1 MDVEFVAFDSF
12 GVKSMCTLFEAGG
25 WRILVD
31 PGVAYEVDSF
41 PLPLKERLN
50 LANRYKKV
58 IESRAETADIL
69 IITHYHYDH
78 HICERNKRLYGGKTL
93 LLKDPYRNIN
103 RSQRLRAES
112 FLETVKGL
120 PKVVKIADGKT
131 FRKRGLKIKFSNPLW
146 HGVKGTNLGYVLS
159 VIVQDGEEKLIYTSD
174 VNGLIEKEAVD
185 LIVRENP
192 DQLIA
197 DGPPTYLLG
206 FIMAYYNLA
215 RSILNVKRVLDE
227 TDANPVVLD
236 HHLLRDYRY
245 PDLFFEVYKHS
256 KLIGKRL
263 ETASE
268 RHGEEPA
275 VLRGYRNNGPTKW
288 RSWKKFDE
296 ESIKATLRKAVEN
309 HLIPKEWLKMI

>member
-1 MDVEFVAFDSF
+1 MDVEYVAFDSF

-41 PLPLKERLN
+41 PMPLMERLN
-50 LANRYKKV
+50 LARHYKKV
-58 IESRAETADIL
+58 IESAAKTADIL
-69 IITHYHYDH
+69 VITHYHYDH
-78 HICERNKRLYGGKTL
+78 HICERNRRLYGGKTI
-93 LLKDPYRNIN
+93 LLKDPHHNIN
-103 RSQRLRAES
+103 RSQRHRAES

-120 PKVVKIADGKT
+120 PRVVKIADGKA
-131 FRKRGLKIKFSNPLW
+131 FKKPGLRIKFSAPLW

-159 VIVQDGEEKLIYTSD
+159 VIIHDGEEKLIYTSD

-185 LIVRENP
+185 LIIRENP
-192 DQLIA
+192 DRLIL

-215 RSILNVKRVLDE
+215 RSIINIRRVLDE
-227 TDANPVVLD
+227 TDANQVILD

-268 RHGEEPA
+268 CCGEEPA
-275 VLRGYRNNGPTKW
+275 VLRGYRDYGPTKW
-288 RSWKKFDE
+288 KSWKRLE
-296 ESIKATLRKAVEN
+296 EQNIKAILKRAIEN
-309 HLIPKEWLKMI
+309 NLISKDWLKMT